1 MAEIEFSAL
10 SRSCLKRRNPDA
22 DALQRQ
28 ITAYQSERNAAGVT
42 IDWRFST
49 HDARTKLHRFYPCL
63 SNIDRVPEVIPC
75 CNSMQCPSKRK
86 SANTVDAGQQ
96 TPSAKVWV
104 TFLNAAT
111 GHYPGAEGAKLTTM
125 IDIEIPHI
133 ARELHL
139 AGEQVKATVGLLDD
153 GATVP
158 FIARYRKEHTS
169 SLDEVAITSIRDRL
183 SQLRELRDRREAIL
197 ASLEKRGLLSQEL
210 RKAILSAQSMAVLE
224 DTYLPHRP
232 KRRTRAA
239 VARERGLEP
248 LALRLW
254 GQGDFDVATAAD
266 EYVNPQAGVD
276 NAKEA
281 LSGARDIIA
290 EWVSED
296 STARRRIR
304 ELFWSQGIISA
315 TVTAGT
321 VPAGKDAAA
330 AKYRDYFDWREPI
343 ASAPSHRILAM
354 LRGEKESL
362 LSVHIAPPV
371 SSATAILE
379 RLFVRAE
386 TEAAQQIGLAI
397 RDRYKPLLE
406 SALETEVRKAAR
418 VRAEDTAIGVF
429 ADNMRELLLAPAL
442 GQQNTLA
449 LDPGFRS
456 GCKLVCLDRQG
467 HLLHHDTVYPLLG
480 ERGEQESARKILL
493 LCRQYHI
500 EVIAVGNG
508 TAGRETQAFLRTLG
522 LDPQIAVVMVNESG
536 ASVYSASEAA
546 RTEFPDQDITV
557 RGAVSIGRR
566 LMDPLAELVKI
577 DPKSIGVGQYQ
588 HDVDQKALKQRLDDV
603 VVSCVNQVGV
613 ELNTASRELLSYV
626 SGLGPRLANAIVEYR
641 NRNGPFT
648 SRYALQKVPRL
659 GPRAFEQAAGFLR
672 IRAGVQPLDASA
684 VHPESYPVVEA
695 IARDLGRP
703 LDELLGDAAIGGQID
718 PSRYVSDQIGLPTL
732 NDIVA
737 ELARPG
743 RDPRQEF
750 EPFDF
755 AAGVHRIEDLT
766 VGMKLPGVITNV
778 TGFGAFVDVG
788 VHQDGLVHISQ
799 LAEGFVSN
807 PSDVVKVQQR
817 VWVTVLEVDL
827 ERKRIA
833 LSLK

>member
-1 MAEIEFSAL
+1 M
-10 SRSCLKRRNPDA
+10 
-22 DALQRQ
+22 
-28 ITAYQSERNAAGVT
+28 
-42 IDWRFST
+42 
-49 HDARTKLHRFYPCL
+49 
-63 SNIDRVPEVIPC
+63 
-75 CNSMQCPSKRK
+75 
-86 SANTVDAGQQ
+86 
-96 TPSAKVWV
+96 
-104 TFLNAAT
+104 
-111 GHYPGAEGAKLTTM
+111 TTM

-139 AGEQVKATVGLLDD
+139 AGEQVEATVGLLDD

-158 FIARYRKEHTS
+158 FIARYRKEHTG

-197 ASLEKRGLLSQEL
+197 ASLEKRSLLSEGL
-210 RKAILSAQSMAVLE
+210 KKAVLAAESMAVLE
-224 DTYLPHRP
+224 DTYLPYRP
-232 KRRTRAA
+232 RRRTRAA
-239 VARERGLEP
+239 IARERGLES

-254 GQGDFDVATAAD
+254 GQGDFDVTTAAD

-304 ELFWSQGIISA
+304 ELFWSQGTISA
-315 TVTAGT
+315 TVT
-321 VPAGKDAAA
+321 AGKDAAA
-330 AKYRDYFDWREPI
+330 AKYRDYFDWREPV
-343 ASAPSHRILAM
+343 ARAPSHRILAM

-362 LSVHIAPPV
+362 LSVRIAPPV

-379 RLFVRAE
+379 RIFVRGE
-386 TEAAQQIGLAI
+386 TEAAQQIRQAI

-429 ADNMRELLLAPAL
+429 ADNLRQLLLAPAL

-480 ERGEQESARKILL
+480 ERGEEESARKILL
-493 LCRQYHI
+493 LCRQYRI
-500 EVIAVGNG
+500 EAIAVGNG
-508 TAGRETQAFLRTLG
+508 TAGRETQAFLKTLG

-546 RTEFPDQDITV
+546 RTEFPEQDITV

-577 DPKSIGVGQYQ
+577 DPKSMGVGQYQ

-641 NRNGPFT
+641 NRNGPFA
-648 SRYALQKVPRL
+648 SRDTLQKVPRL
-659 GPRAFEQAAGFLR
+659 GPKAFEQAAGFLR
-672 IRAGVQPLDASA
+672 ITAGVQPLDASA

-703 LDELLGDAAIGGQID
+703 PDELLGDAAIGGQID
-718 PSRYVSDQIGLPTL
+718 PSRYVSDRIGLPTL

-807 PSDVVKVQQR
+807 PADVVKVQQR

>member
-1 MAEIEFSAL
+1 M
-10 SRSCLKRRNPDA
+10 
-22 DALQRQ
+22 
-28 ITAYQSERNAAGVT
+28 
-42 IDWRFST
+42 
-49 HDARTKLHRFYPCL
+49 
-63 SNIDRVPEVIPC
+63 
-75 CNSMQCPSKRK
+75 
-86 SANTVDAGQQ
+86 
-96 TPSAKVWV
+96 
-104 TFLNAAT
+104 
-111 GHYPGAEGAKLTTM
+111 TTM

-139 AGEQVKATVGLLDD
+139 TGEQVEATVGLLDG

-158 FIARYRKEHTS
+158 FIARYRKEHTG

-183 SQLRELRDRREAIL
+183 SQLRELRDRREVIL
-197 ASLEKRGLLSQEL
+197 ASLEKQGLLSEGL
-210 RKAILSAQSMAVLE
+210 RKAVLAAESMAVLE
-224 DTYLPHRP
+224 DTYRP
-232 KRRTRAA
+232 YRPRRRTRAA
-239 VARERGLEP
+239 IARERGLES
-248 LALRLW
+248 LASRLW
-254 GQGDFDVATAAD
+254 SQGDFDVATAAD

-276 NAKEA
+276 NVKES

-296 STARRRIR
+296 STARREIR
-304 ELFWSQGIISA
+304 ELFWSQGAISA
-315 TVTAGT
+315 TVT
-321 VPAGKDAAA
+321 AGKDAAA
-330 AKYRDYFDWREPI
+330 AKYRDYFDWQEPI

-379 RLFVRAE
+379 RNFVRGE

-406 SALETEVRKAAR
+406 STMETEVRKAAR

-429 ADNMRELLLAPAL
+429 AANLRELLLAPAL
-442 GQQNTLA
+442 GQKNILA

-480 ERGEQESARKILL
+480 ERGEQESAQKILL
-493 LCRQYHI
+493 LCRQYRI
-500 EVIAVGNG
+500 EAIAVGNG

-588 HDVDQKALKQRLDDV
+588 HDVDQRALKQRLDDV

-641 NRNGPFT
+641 SRNGPFT
-648 SRYALQKVPRL
+648 SRDALLKVPRL

-672 IRAGVQPLDASA
+672 IREGAQPLDASA
-684 VHPESYPVVEA
+684 VHPESYPVVAA

-755 AAGVHRIEDLT
+755 AAGVHRVEDLT

-817 VWVTVLEVDL
+817 VWVTVLDVDL

>member
-1 MAEIEFSAL
+1 
-10 SRSCLKRRNPDA
+10 
-22 DALQRQ
+22 
-28 ITAYQSERNAAGVT
+28 
-42 IDWRFST
+42 
-49 HDARTKLHRFYPCL
+49 
-63 SNIDRVPEVIPC
+63 
-75 CNSMQCPSKRK
+75 MQCPSKRK
-86 SANTVDAGQQ
+86 SANRVDAGQQ
-96 TPSAKVWV
+96 APSAKVWV
-104 TFLNAAT
+104 TFRNEAT
-111 GHYPGAEGAKLTTM
+111 GHYPGAEDAKLTNM
-125 IDIEIPHI
+125 IDIEIPQI

-139 AGEQVKATVGLLDD
+139 AGEQVEATVGLLDD

-158 FIARYRKEHTS
+158 FIARYRKEHTG

-197 ASLEKRGLLSQEL
+197 ASLEKRGLLSEEL
-210 RKAILSAQSMAVLE
+210 RKAVLSAESMAVLE
-224 DTYLPHRP
+224 DAYLPYRP

-239 VARERGLEP
+239 IARERGLEP

-254 GQGDFDVATAAD
+254 GQGDFDVATAAG

-296 STARRRIR
+296 STARREIR
-304 ELFWSQGIISA
+304 ELFWSQGTISA

-321 VPAGKDAAA
+321 VTAGKDAAA

-362 LSVHIAPPV
+362 LSVRIAPPV

-379 RLFVRAE
+379 RLFVRGE
-386 TEAAQQIGLAI
+386 TEAAQQIRLAI

-406 SALETEVRKAAR
+406 SALETEIRKAAR
-418 VRAEDTAIGVF
+418 VRAEDAAIGVF
-429 ADNMRELLLAPAL
+429 ADNLRQLLLAPAL
-442 GQQNTLA
+442 GQQNILA

-493 LCRQYHI
+493 LCRQYRI

-546 RTEFPDQDITV
+546 RTEFPEHDITV

-641 NRNGPFT
+641 NRNGPFA
-648 SRYALQKVPRL
+648 SRDALQKVPRL

-703 LDELLGDAAIGGQID
+703 LDEVLGDAAIGGQID

>member
-1 MAEIEFSAL
+1 M
-10 SRSCLKRRNPDA
+10 
-22 DALQRQ
+22 
-28 ITAYQSERNAAGVT
+28 
-42 IDWRFST
+42 
-49 HDARTKLHRFYPCL
+49 
-63 SNIDRVPEVIPC
+63 
-75 CNSMQCPSKRK
+75 
-86 SANTVDAGQQ
+86 
-96 TPSAKVWV
+96 
-104 TFLNAAT
+104 
-111 GHYPGAEGAKLTTM
+111 TTM

-139 AGEQVKATVGLLDD
+139 TGEQVEATVGLLDD

-158 FIARYRKEHTS
+158 FIARYRKEHTG

-183 SQLRELRDRREAIL
+183 SQLRELRDRREVIL

-210 RKAILSAQSMAVLE
+210 RKAILAAESMAVLE

-232 KRRTRAA
+232 RRRTRAA
-239 VARERGLEP
+239 IARERGLES

-254 GQGDFDVATAAD
+254 GQGDFDVATAAG

-296 STARRRIR
+296 STARREIR
-304 ELFWSQGIISA
+304 ELFWSQGAISA

-343 ASAPSHRILAM
+343 ATAPSHRILAM

-379 RLFVRAE
+379 RIFVRGE

-429 ADNMRELLLAPAL
+429 ADNLRELLLAPAL
-442 GQQNTLA
+442 GQKNILA

-493 LCRQYHI
+493 LCRQYRI

-641 NRNGPFT
+641 NRNGPFA
-648 SRYALQKVPRL
+648 SRDALQKVPRL

-718 PSRYVSDQIGLPTL
+718 PSRYVSDRIGLPTL

-766 VGMKLPGVITNV
+766 AGMKLPGVITNV

>member
-1 MAEIEFSAL
+1 M
-10 SRSCLKRRNPDA
+10 
-22 DALQRQ
+22 
-28 ITAYQSERNAAGVT
+28 
-42 IDWRFST
+42 
-49 HDARTKLHRFYPCL
+49 
-63 SNIDRVPEVIPC
+63 
-75 CNSMQCPSKRK
+75 
-86 SANTVDAGQQ
+86 
-96 TPSAKVWV
+96 
-104 TFLNAAT
+104 
-111 GHYPGAEGAKLTTM
+111 TTM
-125 IDIEIPHI
+125 IDIEFPHI

-139 AGEQVKATVGLLDD
+139 AGEQVEATVGLLDG

-158 FIARYRKEHTS
+158 FIARYRKEHTG

-183 SQLRELRDRREAIL
+183 SQLRELRDRREVIL
-197 ASLEKRGLLSQEL
+197 ASLEKQGLLSEEL
-210 RKAILSAQSMAVLE
+210 RKAVLSAASMAVLE
-224 DTYLPHRP
+224 DTYLPYRP

-239 VARERGLEP
+239 IARERGLES

-254 GQGDFDVATAAD
+254 GQGDFDVAIAAD

-276 NAKEA
+276 NVNEA

-296 STARRRIR
+296 STARRAIR
-304 ELFWSQGIISA
+304 ELFWAQGTISA
-315 TVTAGT
+315 TVAS
-321 VPAGKDAAA
+321 GKDAEA
-330 AKYRDYFDWREPI
+330 AKYRDYFDWQEPI
-343 ASAPSHRILAM
+343 AGAPSHRILAM

-379 RLFVRAE
+379 RIFVRAE

-406 SALETEVRKAAR
+406 SVMETEVRKAAR

-442 GQQNTLA
+442 GQKNILA

-467 HLLHHDTVYPLLG
+467 HLLQHDTVYPLLG
-480 ERGEQESARKILL
+480 ERGEEESARKILL
-493 LCRQYHI
+493 LCRQYRI
-500 EVIAVGNG
+500 EAIAVGNG
-508 TAGRETQAFLRTLG
+508 TAGRETEAFLRTLE

-588 HDVDQKALKQRLDDV
+588 HDIDQKALKQRLDDV

-641 NRNGPFT
+641 NLNGPFT
-648 SRYALQKVPRL
+648 SRVALKKVPRL
-659 GPRAFEQAAGFLR
+659 GPKAFEQAAGFLR
-672 IRAGVQPLDASA
+672 IREGAQPLDASA

-718 PSRYVSDQIGLPTL
+718 PSCYVSDQIGLPTL
-732 NDIVA
+732 NDIIG